1 MKYLLVGIILS
12 LHFISFAQ
20 LHQNIKEVLVE
31 ADAEKNAIKQ
41 QKEAGESK
49 LVVGSKDLTN
59 FGHHAAGDVLKRLP
73 LVVMQGPPSFSRNIM
88 LAGLDKQFQA
98 ILINGERP
106 AGGEDYRDLKLDR
119 IPMDLIE
126 TIELVYNPPATMGAD
141 ATIGA
146 VNVILKD
153 TPDKKVIAADLSMD
167 NTSTISGVNPEFALT
182 LGNKW
187 NKWSA
192 LGSFSLNNF
201 QRKNTIHL
209 SDGEISGTENET
221 LNVWIQGFTGTLAYK
236 PDSTQTIQ
244 YKSFFSRYTEELDF
258 LADIKR
264 RTQGGLNQS
273 ADTANDNKLRLLH
286 IHTLSYTLK
295 KQGYTWKNRIEMA
308 QHFDSKDRWRWRSSG
323 SGTEE
328 SYEDEYQINTDF
340 IANSEL
346 IKKYQFLNT
355 RHTLKAGIRFS
366 ALDRDYDRITYTKL
380 IDHLF
385 WDQIEDGSYTLNE
398 YRYSAY
404 LSNEITLGNWWILP
418 ALRYDIDKGNYTT
431 TTEQGS
437 VSYESL
443 NPSLHIKYKVN
454 SEFFLKSDLA
464 RQISRPPFNLLVPV
478 DKIKNKKELIE
489 RGNPELVP
497 STAWNF
503 GVGAEKYFGEKSFV
517 SVRGFYSNLRDVIEI
532 REIGIDETYGY
543 RIFQSVNIDSGRV
556 WGADINTRLDLSVLS
571 LKGFAFNGNISWL
584 GSQVRDP
591 GTLRLR
597 RLNEQPQWIAN
608 ASVDYL
614 NTRKKIQLSLGI
626 NYIGERI
633 TAETIS
639 EGTPINALIEKPFL
653 QIDARIKYFFASWG
667 SVYLNAINILDSTNE
682 LRQGAV
688 SESEYI
694 GRNFVAGISLHF

>member
-1 MKYLLVGIILS
+1 MKYLLVGIILC
-12 LHFISFAQ
+12 LHSISFAQ
-20 LHQNIKEVLVE
+20 LHQHIKEVLVE
-31 ADAEKNAIKQ
+31 ADAEKDAIKQ

-49 LVVGSKDLTN
+49 LVVGSKDLNN

-141 ATIGA
+141 ATIGV
-146 VNVILKD
+146 VNVVLKD
-153 TPDKKVIAADLSMD
+153 TPDKKVIAADLSID
-167 NTSTISGVNPEFALT
+167 NTTTFAGINPEFALT

-192 LGSFSLNNF
+192 LGTYSLNNF
-201 QRKNTIHL
+201 QRKNTILL

-221 LNVWIQGFTGTLAYK
+221 LDVWIQGFTGTLAYK
-236 PDSTQTIQ
+236 PDSTQTFK
-244 YKSFFSRYTEELDF
+244 YKTFFSRYTEELDF
-258 LADIKR
+258 LAGIKR
-264 RTQGGLNQS
+264 RTQGGLNLT

-295 KQGYTWKNRIEMA
+295 KTSLTWKNRIEMA

-328 SYEDEYQINTDF
+328 IYEDEYQINTDF

-346 IKKYQFLNT
+346 NKKYQVLNT
-355 RHTLKAGIRFS
+355 RNDLKAGIRFS
-366 ALDRDYDRITYTKL
+366 ALNRNYDRITYTKL

-398 YRYSAY
+398 YRYSGY

-418 ALRYDIDKGNYTT
+418 ALRYDIDKGNYSTAS
-431 TTEQGS
+431 EQGS
-437 VSYESL
+437 VSYQSL

-454 SEFFLKSDLA
+454 SELFLKTDLA

-489 RGNPELVP
+489 RGNPGLVP

-503 GVGAEKYFGEKSFV
+503 GAGAEKYFGEKSFV
-517 SVRGFYSNLRDVIEI
+517 SVRGFYSNLRDVIEV

-543 RIFQSVNIDSGRV
+543 RIFQSVNIDSGKV
-556 WGADINTRLDLSVLS
+556 WGADINTRFDLSVLS

-591 GTLRLR
+591 GTFKLR
-597 RLNEQPQWIAN
+597 RLNEQPHWIIN

-614 NTRKKIQLSLGI
+614 NTRKKIQLSLGA
-626 NYIGERI
+626 NYVGERI

-639 EGTPINALIEKPFL
+639 EGTPIEALVQQPML

-667 SVYLNAINILDSTNE
+667 SVYLNAINIFDSTIDTK
-682 LRQGAV
+682 QGIV
-688 SESEYI
+688 SELELI